1 MVIPRKKKEDNAGN
15 FEYGYSEFLEALGKA
30 VVQIRRDLNLTQGE
44 LAARVHKQQPSIA
57 KIENGPTQNVALRV
71 LYEIAEAFP
80 VPLSRIFHIAE
91 TSLASGL
98 LKDTTDDS
106 WQRAVAEMKKLSPQ
120 QQAWLG
126 EIILSILKRSTH

>member
-1 MVIPRKKKEDNAGN
+1 MVVPRKKKEDNAGN

-30 VVQIRRDLNLTQGE
+30 VVQIRRDSNLTQGE
-44 LAARVHKQQPSIA
+44 LATRVHKQQPSIA

-80 VPLSRIFHIAE
+80 VPISRIFHLAE
-91 TSLASGL
+91 ASLANSH
-98 LKDTTDDS
+98 TNPTSDS
-106 WQRAVAEMKKLSPQ
+106 WQRAVAEMKKLTPQ

-126 EIILSILKRSTH
+126 EVILSVLKRSTH